1 MTDRLIDTLKLTAK
15 KEEQLMKESVGIG
28 LLGMGVVGGGVASVL
43 GDKSALLAKLAGAP
57 LKLQGALVRDLSRQ
71 RAASL
76 PDGALTTRRR

>member
-1 MTDRLIDTLKLTAK
+1 
-15 KEEQLMKESVGIG
+15 MKESVGIG

-71 RAASL
+71 RGRKPARWRAHNS
-76 PDGALTTRRR
+76 RR